1 MQFLEEHATPNA
13 QSAKGKKSYSK
24 QTAAM
29 IAIRGRKIVY
39 ATMDEVKAKADMKLR
54 KGKDEWWRSIK
65 PLAEVSHTLVGWT
78 LRTDR
83 ADVLGY
89 GWTFWFGRFRTRQ
102 GEGRAKVDTCLC
114 RIYLEIAGQISNQ
127 GNSKRSRSQ
136 TMHRWCIQ
144 LKLTIPTPDPNSQTP
159 NSTSDPSFQRK
170 A

>member
-65 PLAEVSHTLVGWT
+65 PLAEVSHSLVGWT
-78 LRTDR
+78 LRTG
-83 ADVLGY
+83 LG
-89 GWTFWFGRFRTRQ
+89 
-102 GEGRAKVDTCLC
+102 
-114 RIYLEIAGQISNQ
+114 
-127 GNSKRSRSQ
+127 
-136 TMHRWCIQ
+136 
-144 LKLTIPTPDPNSQTP
+144 
-159 NSTSDPSFQRK
+159 
-170 A
+170 